1 MLSTS
6 QSLLQRA
13 CGEEPKAWERL
24 CTLYGPIVYAWCR
37 RSGLQDSDAAD
48 VVQEVFRA
56 VFQHLKDF
64 QARGGV
70 FHAWLGKITAN
81 QVRQHFRQQRR
92 LRLACLG
99 QQAVEVADPAPSP
112 EWESEWEHPSCRQ
125 QVIHRA
131 LELIQADFT
140 STTWECF
147 VRTTLQGQSCV
158 DVAAHLGMN
167 PNAVRQ
173 ARYRVLHRLRQELEG
188 LV

>member
-1 MLSTS
+1 M
-6 QSLLQRA
+6 
-13 CGEEPKAWERL
+13 
-24 CTLYGPIVYAWCR
+24 VYAWCR
-37 RSGLQDSDAAD
+37 RAGLQDCDAAD

-81 QVRQHFRQQRR
+81 QVRQYFRQQRR

-125 QVIHRA
+125 QVIQRA
-131 LELIQADFT
+131 LELIRTEFT

-147 VRTTLQGQSCV
+147 VRTTLQGQSSV
-158 DVAAHLGMN
+158 DVAAYLGMN

-188 LV
+188 LL